1 MRLLKFVLLFALVI
15 SSHFVLA
22 QDATVAAPEHYKVE
36 FENELVRVVRVTYGP
51 HEKSAMHQHE
61 GNPAVIVALKGG
73 GRMHFVYPDGST
85 SEGRP
90 ENAGA
95 FRFVPARPPFQH
107 AGENAAEVPLEV
119 IRVELKPAAKAE
131 CPAK

>member
-1 MRLLKFVLLFALVI
+1 MRLLRFSLVLTLVI
-15 SSHFVLA
+15 ASQLLLA

-51 HEKSAMHQHE
+51 HERSAMHQHE
-61 GNPAVIVALKGG
+61 GTPAVIVALKAG

-95 FRFVPARPPFQH
+95 VRFVPARPPFQH
-107 AGENAAEVPLEV
+107 AGENAADVPLEV
-119 IRVELKPAAKAE
+119 VRVELKPIAKAE